1 MSELS
6 ENLIILGFGGN
17 SYEIFERIT
26 QISPNRNIYFLDD
39 RVTHSLV
46 VGTLNDISKFE
57 SYKKVF
63 MIGSP
68 TSISSR
74 KEIFNQLKIP
84 LEQLESFRD
93 PSSWISESARIGI
106 GSVVMWKSYIG
117 SNSDLGNNT
126 IIMPGVF
133 VGHDTVLGE
142 FSVVAANASIAS
154 GVTIGPQSYLGA
166 NCTIREG
173 ISIGEESFI
182 GAGAVV
188 VKDVPPKSTFVGN
201 PAKALINKKLM

>member
-17 SYEIFERIT
+17 SLEIFERIK
-26 QISPNRNIYFLDD
+26 QISPNRNISFLDD
-39 RVTHSLV
+39 RLTHPLV
-46 VGTLNDISKFE
+46 VGTLNDISKFK
-57 SYKKVF
+57 SHKKVF

-68 TSISSR
+68 TSIGSR

-84 LEQLESFRD
+84 VDQLESFRD
-93 PSSWISESARIGI
+93 PNSWISNSARIGI
-106 GSVVMWKSYIG
+106 GSIVMWNSYIG
-117 SNSDLGNNT
+117 SNSDLGDNT

-154 GVTIGPQSYLGA
+154 GVTIGQQSYLGT

-173 ISIGEESFI
+173 ISIGEKSFI

-188 VKDVPPKSTFVGN
+188 VRDVPPKSTFVGN
-201 PAKALINKKLM
+201 PAKALINKKLI